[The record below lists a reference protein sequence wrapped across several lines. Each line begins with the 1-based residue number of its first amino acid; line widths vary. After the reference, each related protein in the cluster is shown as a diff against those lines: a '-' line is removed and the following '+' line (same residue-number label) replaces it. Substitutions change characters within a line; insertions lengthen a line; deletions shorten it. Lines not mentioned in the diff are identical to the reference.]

1 MICRE
6 GNMKTK
12 LNLILTI
19 AIISLFAVNCTKTK
33 IAEKAKWRGEIE
45 DENGVKV
52 VKNPG
57 EPLYGEILLDLEG
70 DLSIGREDDDNYV
83 FYRVRNI
90 DVDDQGNICVL
101 EGGNCRLQKFDRT
114 GQYLQT
120 IGKKGQGPGEFES
133 PSRLLLDKEN
143 NIYISERRKRKIH
156 MFNSKGEFVKSILL
170 SNTTTSFSIDPD
182 ESIFGIANIRT
193 EEESNRCIVKMDPK
207 GKIIKN
213 IAQFAALKPV
223 QRKGSGNTFTTFSI
237 SHQYNPALYFSRAFN
252 NKYLYA
258 HSSEYS
264 LFQVNLEGD
273 LELIIKKEEPQH
285 LISQKE
291 KNKIYERF
299 SDLEERWSKGVV
311 KEAVQWPSHRPYFN
325 GIATDDRGRIY
336 VRRVKSVIDESEE
349 VEFDIFSKEGY
360 YLYKTNL
367 PFTPTVIKNGYF
379 YEYYS
384 SEETGEV
391 KIKRYKAKNWEQ
403 ITEGI

>member
-1 MICRE
+1 ME
-6 GNMKTK
+6 GTMKTK
-12 LNLILTI
+12 VKLILI
-19 AIISLFAVNCTKTK
+19 LIIFFLFVVSCTKTK
-33 IAEKAKWRGEIE
+33 VTEKAEWKGEIE

-52 VKNPG
+52 VKNPA
-57 EPLYGEILLDLEG
+57 EPVYGEILLDLEE

-83 FYRVRNI
+83 FYQVRNI
-90 DVDDQGNICVL
+90 DVDDQGNIYVL
-101 EGGNCRLQKFDRT
+101 EGGNCRLQKFDLT

-120 IGKKGQGPGEFES
+120 IGKRGQGPGEFES
-133 PSRLLLDKEN
+133 PSRFFLDKEN

-170 SNTTTSFSIDPD
+170 SNTTTSFSIAPD

-193 EEESNRCIVKMDPK
+193 EEGSNRCIVKMEPK

-213 IAQFAALKPV
+213 IAQFAAIRPV
-223 QRKGSGNTFTTFSI
+223 QRKGSGNTVTTFGI

-252 NKYLYA
+252 NKHLYA

-299 SDLEERWSKGVV
+299 SDLEERWSKRVV

-325 GIATDDRGRIY
+325 GIATDERGRIY
-336 VRRVKSVIDESEE
+336 VRRVKPVTDESEE
-349 VEFDIFSKEGY
+349 AEFDIFSKEGY

-367 PFTPTVIKNGYF
+367 PFTPVVIKNGYF

-391 KIKRYKAKNWEQ
+391 SIKRYKVKNWEQ
-403 ITEGI
+403 IIERI

>member
-1 MICRE
+1 
-6 GNMKTK
+6 MKTK

-19 AIISLFAVNCTKTK
+19 AIIFLFAANCTQTK
-33 IAEKAKWRGEIE
+33 ITEKTEWKGEIE
-45 DENGVKV
+45 YENGVKV
-52 VKNPG
+52 VKNPA
-57 EPLYGEILLDLEG
+57 EPLYGKILLDLEE
-70 DLSIGREDDDNYV
+70 DLSIGREDDDNYM
-83 FYRVRNI
+83 FYGEISI
-90 DVDDQGNICVL
+90 DVDDQGNIYVL
-101 EGGNCRLQKFDRT
+101 EGGNCRLQKFDLT

-133 PSRLLLDKEN
+133 PSRLFLDKEN
-143 NIYISERRKRKIH
+143 NIYVSERQKRKIH
-156 MFNSKGEFVKSILL
+156 MFNSKGEFVKIIHL
-170 SNTTTSFSIDPD
+170 SNTTTSFFIAPD
-182 ESIFGIANIRT
+182 KNIFGIANIRT
-193 EEESNRCIVKMDPK
+193 EEESKRCVVKMDPK
-207 GKIIKN
+207 GEIIKN
-213 IAQFAALKPV
+213 IAQFATIRPV
-223 QRKGSGNTFTTFSI
+223 RRKGTGNGVATFSI

-252 NKYLYA
+252 NKHLYA

-311 KEAVQWPSHRPYFN
+311 KEAVKFPSHRPFFN
-325 GIATDDRGRIY
+325 KIATDERGRIY
-336 VRRVKSVIDESEE
+336 VSRVKPVIDESEE

-360 YLYKTNL
+360 YLYKTKL
-367 PFTPTVIKNGYF
+367 PFTPAVIKNSYF

-391 KIKRYKAKNWEQ
+391 KIKRYKVKNWGE
-403 ITEGI
+403 IAEEI

>member
-1 MICRE
+1 
-6 GNMKTK
+6 MKTK

-19 AIISLFAVNCTKTK
+19 AIFFLFAVYCTKTK
-33 IAEKAKWRGEIE
+33 IAEKAEWRGEIE
-45 DENGVKV
+45 YENGVKV
-52 VKNPG
+52 VKNPT
-57 EPLYGEILLDLEG
+57 EPVYGEILLDLEE

-83 FYRVRNI
+83 FYQVRNI
-90 DVDDQGNICVL
+90 DVDDQGNIYVL
-101 EGGNCRLQKFDRT
+101 EGGNCRLQKFDMT

-133 PSRLLLDKEN
+133 PSRLFLDKEN
-143 NIYISERRKRKIH
+143 NIFISERRKRKIH

-170 SNTTTSFSIDPD
+170 SNTTTSFSIAPD
-182 ESIFGIANIRT
+182 ENIFGVATIRT
-193 EEESNRCIVKMDPK
+193 DEESNRCIVKMDPK

-213 IAQFAALKPV
+213 IAQFAAIRPV
-223 QRKGSGNTFTTFSI
+223 QRKGKESTIMTFSI
-237 SHQYNPALYFSRAFN
+237 GHQYNPALYFSRSVN
-252 NKYLYA
+252 NKHLYA
-258 HSSEYS
+258 YSSEYS

-273 LELIIKKEEPQH
+273 LELIIKKEEPPYP
-285 LISQKE
+285 ISQKE

-299 SDLEERWSKGVV
+299 SDLEEKWPKGVV

-325 GIATDDRGRIY
+325 RIVTDDRGRIY
-336 VRRVKSVIDESEE
+336 VRRVKSIIDESEE

-391 KIKRYKAKNWEQ
+391 KIKRYKVKNWGE
-403 ITEGI
+403 IAEGI

>member
-1 MICRE
+1 
-6 GNMKTK
+6 MKTK
-12 LNLILTI
+12 LKLILI
-19 AIISLFAVNCTKTK
+19 LIIFFLFVVSCTKTK
-33 IAEKAKWRGEIE
+33 ITEKAEWRGEIE
-45 DENGVKV
+45 YENGVKV
-52 VKNPG
+52 VKNPAD
-57 EPLYGEILLDLEG
+57 PVYGEILLDLEE

-83 FYRVRNI
+83 FYGGISI
-90 DVDDQGNICVL
+90 DVDDQGNIYVL
-101 EGGNCRLQKFDRT
+101 EGGNCRLQKFDLT

-133 PSRLLLDKEN
+133 PWGLLLDKEN

-170 SNTTTSFSIDPD
+170 SNTTTSFSIAPD
-182 ESIFGIANIRT
+182 ENIFGVATIRT
-193 EEESNRCIVKMDPK
+193 DEESNQCIVKMDPK

-213 IAQFAALKPV
+213 IAQYAPLKRV
-223 QRKGSGNTFTTFSI
+223 ERKGKESTIMTFSI
-237 SHQYNPALYFSRAFN
+237 GHQYNLRLFFSPAVKS
-252 NKYLYA
+252 KHLYA

-285 LISQKE
+285 PISQKE
-291 KNKIYERF
+291 KNKIYEGF
-299 SDLEERWSKGVV
+299 SDLEEKWPKGVV
-311 KEAVQWPSHRPYFN
+311 KEAAQFPSHRPFFN
-325 GIATDDRGRIY
+325 RIATDDRGRIY
-336 VRRVKSVIDESEE
+336 VRRIKSVIDESKE

-367 PFTPTVIKNGYF
+367 PFTPSVIKNGYF

-391 KIKRYKAKNWEQ
+391 KIKRYKAKNWMQ
-403 ITEGI
+403 IAEGI

>member
-1 MICRE
+1 
-6 GNMKTK
+6 MKTK

-19 AIISLFAVNCTKTK
+19 AIIFLFAVNCTKTK
-33 IAEKAKWRGEIE
+33 IAEKEEWRGEIE
-45 DENGVKV
+45 YQNGVKV
-52 VKNPG
+52 VKNPA
-57 EPLYGEILLDLEG
+57 EPVYGEILLDLEE

-83 FYRVRNI
+83 FYQVRNI
-90 DVDDQGNICVL
+90 DVDDQGNIYVL
-101 EGGNCRLQKFDRT
+101 EGGNCRLQKFDLT

-133 PSRLLLDKEN
+133 PSRLFLDKEN

-170 SNTTTSFSIDPD
+170 SNTTTSFSIAPD
-182 ESIFGIANIRT
+182 ENIFGVATIRT
-193 EEESNRCIVKMDPK
+193 DEESNRCIVKMDPK

-213 IAQFAALKPV
+213 IAQFAAIRPV
-223 QRKGSGNTFTTFSI
+223 QRKGKESTIMTFSI
-237 SHQYNPALYFSRAFN
+237 GHQYNPALYFSRSVN
-252 NKYLYA
+252 NKHLYA
-258 HSSEYS
+258 YSSEYS

-273 LELIIKKEEPQH
+273 LELIIKKEEPPYP
-285 LISQKE
+285 ISQKE

-299 SDLEERWSKGVV
+299 SDLEEKWPKGVV

-325 GIATDDRGRIY
+325 RIVTDDRGRIY
-336 VRRVKSVIDESEE
+336 VRRVKSIIDESEE

-391 KIKRYKAKNWEQ
+391 KIKRYKVKNWGE
-403 ITEGI
+403 IIEGI